1 MKAIRNKLRFVRI
14 YANAEIQLR
23 LTDVID
29 KLLLADSTPP
39 EDVSGKE
46 LDDTTE
52 VATPLSVLQDN
63 TDEFL
68 VLMRTLPD
76 DHELKKSIRILD
88 LIANKLRN
96 SMVDVAS
103 QLKDILASD
112 EEDIPQGDLNEL
124 AELIEANSNNFSD
137 IIEFAGIMDKM
148 AQQSEEEQKHKPVEH
163 KLEKIKLGPKKKKEE
178 DKIELDTS
186 KEDKDKKVKNTV
198 EKLDDL
204 IKLK

>member
-178 DKIELDTS
+178 DSIELDTS